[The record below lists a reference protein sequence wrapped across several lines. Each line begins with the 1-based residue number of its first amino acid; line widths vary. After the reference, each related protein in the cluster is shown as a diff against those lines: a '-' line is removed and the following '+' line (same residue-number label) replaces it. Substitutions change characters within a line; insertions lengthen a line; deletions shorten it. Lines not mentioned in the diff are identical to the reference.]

1 MNSQI
6 IFCLTF
12 ALLVTG
18 AHMAT
23 ISIKNNCPYTIWPG
37 TLTGGGAQLSTTG
50 FELGSTQTRS
60 IDVSAPWSGRFWAR
74 TQCSTDASGRFTCT
88 TADCGSGQVTCNG
101 NGAVPPAS
109 LVEFTIAANNGQD
122 FYDVSLVDGFNLL
135 VSVTPNG
142 QDFYDV
148 SLVDGFNLPVSVTPQ
163 GGSGPTCTTSSC
175 SANVNGVCPSE
186 LSVKGSD
193 GSTIACKSA
202 CVALNQPQFCCTGE
216 FGTAATCP
224 PTNYSKIFKD
234 QCPQAYSYAY
244 DDPSSTF
251 SCTGG
256 ANYDI
261 TFCP

>member
-1 MNSQI
+1 MNTQV
-6 IFCLTF
+6 IFCLTL
-12 ALLVTG
+12 ALFVSG

-37 TLTGGGAQLSTTG
+37 TLTGGGGAQLSTTG

-60 IDVSAPWSGRFWAR
+60 IDV
-74 TQCSTDASGRFTCT
+74 
-88 TADCGSGQVTCNG
+88 DCGSGQVACNG
-101 NGAVPPAS
+101 AGAAPPAS

-122 FYDVSLVDGFNLL
+122 TYDL
-135 VSVTPNG
+135 
-142 QDFYDV
+142 

-175 SANVNGVCPSE
+175 SANVNSVCPSE
-186 LSVKGSD
+186 LAVKGSD
-193 GSTIACKSA
+193 GNTIGCKSA
-202 CVALNQPQFCCTGE
+202 CAAFNQPQYCCTEPG
-216 FGTAATCP
+216 FGTPETCP
-224 PTNYSKIFKD
+224 PTNYSMIFKN

-256 ANYDI
+256 ANYAI